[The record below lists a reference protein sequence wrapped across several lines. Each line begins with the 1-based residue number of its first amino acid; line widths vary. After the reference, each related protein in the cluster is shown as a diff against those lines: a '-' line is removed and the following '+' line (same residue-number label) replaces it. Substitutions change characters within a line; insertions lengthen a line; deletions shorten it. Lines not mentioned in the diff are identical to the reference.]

1 MIDPERATRFWLA
14 IAVATLWVLSVG
26 GQADANIR
34 ESSFDALP
42 ENHIARRYSRKT
54 SYSRFLSCFHRGI
67 MIIITTLI
75 AQRQL
80 PLGRFIPE
88 PWPT

>member
-1 MIDPERATRFWLA
+1 
-14 IAVATLWVLSVG
+14 LSVG
-26 GQADANIR
+26 GEADTNMPA
-34 ESSFDALP
+34 SSFDALS
-42 ENHIARRYSRKT
+42 ENHVARRRSQKT
-54 SYSRFLSCFHRGI
+54 SCVRLLSCFHRGI
-67 MIIITTLI
+67 MIIITSLI